1 LAPAAL
7 ISEFCI
13 GDGMIGPP
21 RDEDDRLLVSVLVL
35 VTLLVPGG
43 VTADTASQKFSR
55 EPQARIPP

>member
-1 LAPAAL
+1 MWQ
-7 ISEFCI
+7 SSN
-13 GDGMIGPP
+13 
-21 RDEDDRLLVSVLVL
+21 DRLLVSVLAL